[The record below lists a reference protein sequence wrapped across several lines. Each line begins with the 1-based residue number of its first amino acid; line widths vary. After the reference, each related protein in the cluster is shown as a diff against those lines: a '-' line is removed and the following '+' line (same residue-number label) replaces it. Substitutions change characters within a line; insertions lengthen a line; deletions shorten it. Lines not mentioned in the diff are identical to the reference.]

1 MIYGK
6 KCKELISILD
16 QIIQLLNDGR
26 KTHWVE
32 RISEYQDRIS
42 DLDYYAIED
51 PLSDYV
57 GMGSFNDLVLGYLG
71 ENGNNTWKD
80 NANQLN
86 EQLRTLQSRAF
97 ALATDINKNN
107 QID

>member
-1 MIYGK
+1 MEK
-6 KCKELISILD
+6 KYKELISILD
-16 QIIQLLNDGR
+16 QIIQLLNDDG
-26 KTHWVE
+26 KTLLVE
-32 RISEYQDRIS
+32 RIPEYQDRIS
-42 DLDYYAIED
+42 DSDYYAIED
-51 PLSDYV
+51 LLSDNG

-71 ENGNNTWKD
+71 EIGNNTWKD